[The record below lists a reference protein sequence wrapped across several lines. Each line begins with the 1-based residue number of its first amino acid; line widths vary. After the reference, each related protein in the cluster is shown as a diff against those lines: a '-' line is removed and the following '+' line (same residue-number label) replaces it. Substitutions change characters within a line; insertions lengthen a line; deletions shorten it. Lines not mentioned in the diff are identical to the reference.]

1 AAAPRLGEGVHQ
13 RSIASTALT
22 HAERDLAAASRRR
35 KRLLAFTFVA
45 PLLLFILLSFVA
57 PIASMLWRSVYH
69 PTVAELIPAT
79 LEQLEQWD
87 GSGTPSQATLTAF
100 AEELHRLAK
109 ERQSGKL
116 AEELNRTQAGMSSM
130 VKTSARRVGRL
141 KPEALAQQGVETLL
155 ESHRNWSQP

>member
-1 AAAPRLGEGVHQ
+1 DRPAPLRLGEGVQQ
-13 RSIASTALT
+13 RSIALTALT
-22 HAERDLAAASRRR
+22 HAERDLAGASRRR

-87 GSGTPSQATLTAF
+87 DDSQTPPWRSLPRSCTDWPRSASPASWPRSSTGCRPACP
-100 AEELHRLAK
+100 AWSSPPHAGLA
-109 ERQSGKL
+109 G
-116 AEELNRTQAGMSSM
+116 
-130 VKTSARRVGRL
+130 
-141 KPEALAQQGVETLL
+141 
-155 ESHRNWSQP
+155 